1 MGIKN
6 MIIDDK
12 GCQIGNFMEGFL
24 MGTLKGDSFS
34 IIFDNELTTSFH
46 RTGKILYHGFW
57 NCRPFHDFQDIVSGG
72 IFLARRLV
80 CFRSLFGQSGFHRK
94 NSVLLIAQ
102 NSPYAKIF
110 ALSLIWDVPAKFL
123 YANSS
128 QYSER
133 VRK

>member
-1 MGIKN
+1 MSSQRHFIEPARFFI
-6 MIIDDK
+6 M
-12 GCQIGNFMEGFL
+12 
-24 MGTLKGDSFS
+24 
-34 IIFDNELTTSFH
+34 
-46 RTGKILYHGFW
+46 
-57 NCRPFHDFQDIVSGG
+57 VSG
-72 IFLARRLV
+72 IADHSMTSRILFREEFFLARRLV

-128 QYSER
+128 QELEGR
-133 VRK
+133 FI